1 MKNNGLNMKANSL
14 KINCLLMKLLIV
26 ALLSTLYSI
35 SAIAT
40 EGSCFSNVSYAKPVE
55 TRAKRGLYILIDE
68 TAPLSKAM
76 KTKVERLVKGWG
88 KQGDLVKIAKFSASY
103 RGLYP
108 ELIFQ
113 QKIES
118 MPDSAFL
125 YNLHYKD
132 KKYIKQCLA
141 DQKAM
146 FDKDFA
152 MSLNVALK
160 NLNPKIPKTEL
171 LGSLKQLSKKL
182 VVPDEA
188 IEKTVLLISDGMENS
203 AVISFYKKKNLTNIK
218 PLKTIAKLR
227 RKGMMGFWKNTKV
240 YMYGVGLMPDKKRYA
255 NPKFVLNLKHFWE
268 RYFIEGG
275 AKTAEIGTPE
285 LLMTSID

>member
-1 MKNNGLNMKANSL
+1 MKNSWFKVKAPL
-14 KINCLLMKLLIV
+14 VVAKLIALIM
-26 ALLSTLYSI
+26 LSTLYSVSV
-35 SAIAT
+35 SASDN
-40 EGSCFSNVSYAKPVE
+40 SCFSDVSYAKPLE
-55 TRAKRGLYILIDE
+55 NRAKRGLYILIDE
-68 TAPLSKAM
+68 TVPLSKSM
-76 KTKVERLVKGWG
+76 KVKVKKLVKGWG
-88 KQGDLVKIAKFSASY
+88 KQGDLVKIARFSASY

-108 ELIFQ
+108 ELIFH

-132 KKYIKQCLA
+132 KKFIKQCLS
-141 DQKAM
+141 DQKTT
-146 FDKDFA
+146 FKKEFSS
-152 MSLNVALK
+152 SLNLALT

-182 VVPDEA
+182 VVPNEA

-203 AVISFYKKKNLTNIK
+203 AVISFYKKKTLKNIP

-227 RKGMMGFWKNTKV
+227 RKGMMGFWKNAKV

-255 NPKFVLNLKHFWE
+255 NPKLVLNLKHFWE

-285 LLMTSID
+285 LLLTSID